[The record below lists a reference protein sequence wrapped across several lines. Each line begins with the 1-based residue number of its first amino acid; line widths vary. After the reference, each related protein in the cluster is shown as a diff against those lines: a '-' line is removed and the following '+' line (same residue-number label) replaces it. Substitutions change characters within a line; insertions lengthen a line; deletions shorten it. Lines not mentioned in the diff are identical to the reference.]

1 MKMILFLLLATCFG
15 FAACTNMENP
25 ALTAENRNVGNE
37 TSPIVMDKTP
47 VLVELFTSEG

>member
-1 MKMILFLLLATCFG
+1 MKMTLFLLLATCFG
-15 FAACTNMENP
+15 LVACNMENA

-37 TSPIVMDKTP
+37 ASPIVMEKTP